1 MAHSLLSARVQ
12 RGTVSLTGGR
22 EVTCVKGLQA
32 PTLGLS
38 LMHVARRWFQFL
50 PGPCLLPERADTPS
64 FLTQSLRKPFSKS
77 KWPVDD
83 LSQGCKGLV

>member
-32 PTLGLS
+32 PGSSSDAALCPNP
-38 LMHVARRWFQFL
+38 R
-50 PGPCLLPERADTPS
+50 S
-64 FLTQSLRKPFSKS
+64 FSDACGAKVVPVPPWAVLTA
-77 KWPVDD
+77 
-83 LSQGCKGLV
+83 

>member
-1 MAHSLLSARVQ
+1 MWREGGFISSLGRAYCLSVI
-12 RGTVSLTGGR
+12 L
-22 EVTCVKGLQA
+22 
-32 PTLGLS
+32 
-38 LMHVARRWFQFL
+38 
-50 PGPCLLPERADTPS
+50 ADTPS

>member
-32 PTLGLS
+32 PGSSSDAALSPTLGLS
-38 LMHVARRWFQFL
+38 LMQVARRWFQFL
-50 PGPCLLPERADTPS
+50 PGPCLLPERHPCRHSELPRPEPEEA
-64 FLTQSLRKPFSKS
+64 FL
-77 KWPVDD
+77 
-83 LSQGCKGLV
+83 